1 MKKLL
6 IISLIALSLILVG
19 CNFKEKITGGVIGV
33 GSGEGD
39 CEDSDGGIDTEV
51 KGILRVGDMDYADA
65 CVSGILI
72 EYYCEGNQKANQNIR
87 CPNKC
92 YNGKCS

>member
-1 MKKLL
+1 MKKIL

-19 CNFKEKITGGVIGV
+19 CNKEEITGGVV
-33 GSGEGD
+33 GISVEKEEA
-39 CEDSDGGIDTEV
+39 CEDTDGGIDPDV
-51 KGILRVGDMDYADA
+51 KGILHVGDMGYADA

-72 EYYCEGNQKANQNIR
+72 EYYCDGNNKANQNIR

-92 YNGKCS
+92 YNGKCI